1 MPSVAEL
8 KVARKKTVNAYRVFE
23 SPDGE
28 IVMDDLTMMFD
39 VIPHP
44 NKDST
49 DAFVFTAG
57 CRSVLDHIKTM
68 IARNQNV

>member
-1 MPSVAEL
+1 MPDIAEF
-8 KVARKKTVNAYRVFE
+8 KQARKRTINAYRVFE

-28 IVMDDLTMMFD
+28 IVLEDLMMMFD

-68 IARNQNV
+68 IARNEHA